1 MTVTEELGRLRVEA
15 SILRKKFAD
24 TWNAWQKQKQK
35 NQNQEE
41 KIKQLEQEKKAWE
54 RERQDL
60 QGTIKGLE
68 DKLAALTVV
77 KDKYQGMIFKAAV
90 KIKPDSLTGR
100 KRGAQTGH
108 KGKSRKKPL
117 EIDFEKNIYLT
128 HCPACDNPVTQTNT
142 TYERIVI
149 DIPIPAAITTKYT
162 IQRQW
167 CGHCHKEVCG
177 IPYGTLP
184 GLRFGTN
191 FLSWLLL
198 QKYRMRTPLNK
209 LTELALATYQL
220 KVTEGGL
227 QKLLSKLKKQ
237 LGNNYQGI
245 LKEIRKAKVKH
256 ADETTWR
263 VEGKNHWCWMFATQK
278 AAYYT
283 IEETRGHGVP
293 KKVLEGSPP
302 DAVLVRDDYAGYNCV
317 KANHQSC
324 WSHLL
329 RVSHDLA
336 ALPSASK
343 QMIKLHKELARM
355 FGELEQIIKEPF
367 NQKLRQAAYDNYTKK
382 LETIEKRNYKHQD
395 SLKVQ
400 IRIKNQ
406 HQNLLTAL
414 LYRNVPLTNNH
425 AERQIR
431 PMAVTRKISGGSQS
445 NQGAA
450 IHAVLMSV
458 VQTMSLKKQNILE
471 TLPKLLALPGQGY
484 VVDLGKG
491 K

>member
-1 MTVTEELGRLRVEA
+1 MTVTEELGKLRIEA
-15 SILRKKFAD
+15 SYLRKKIAD

-35 NQNQEE
+35 NQNQQEE
-41 KIKQLEQEKKAWE
+41 LAKAKQKIKELGTENQQLKDAVK
-54 RERQDL
+54 DL
-60 QGTIKGLE
+60 Q

-90 KIKPDSLTGR
+90 KNQGGSSTGR
-100 KRGAQTGH
+100 KRGGQTGH

-117 EIDFEKNIYLT
+117 EIDFEKNVYLT
-128 HCPACDNPVTQTNT
+128 NCPGCDSPVTQTST
-142 TYERIVI
+142 TYGRIVI
-149 DIPIPAAITTKYT
+149 DIPIPKAVTTKYT

-167 CGHCHKEVCG
+167 CGNCHKEVCG
-177 IPYGTLP
+177 IPEGTLP

-198 QKYRMRTPLNK
+198 QKYRMRTPLAK
-209 LTELALATYQL
+209 ISELAMSLYQL
-220 KVTEGGL
+220 PVTSGGI

-237 LGNNYQGI
+237 LGNNYAEI
-245 LKEIRKAKVKH
+245 LKEIRRAKVKH

-263 VEGKNHWCWMFATQK
+263 VEGKNHWCWLFATQK

-293 KKVLEGSPP
+293 KKILEGSPP

-317 KANHQSC
+317 KASHQSC

-336 ALPSASK
+336 VFPNASREMK
-343 QMIKLHKELARM
+343 KLHKELAQM
-355 FGELEQIIKEPF
+355 FGELEKIIKEPF
-367 NQKLRQAAYDNYTKK
+367 NQKLRQGAYAEYTKK
-382 LETIEKRNYKHQD
+382 LEIIEARSYKHRD

-400 IRIKNQ
+400 TRVKNQ
-406 HQNLLTAL
+406 HTNLLTAI

-445 NQGAA
+445 GQGASV
-450 IHAVLMSV
+450 HAVLMSV
-458 VQTMSLKKQNILE
+458 AQTMSLKGQNILE
-471 TLPKLLALPGQGY
+471 AMPKLLTLPGQGY
-484 VVDLGKG
+484 AVALEKG
-491 K
+491 E